1 MMDVLK
7 AYANQVVSYLPE
19 GQRDE
24 LYAEIYDELCEE
36 FADQCEQKPG
46 LSETEFLTAGKQHPM
61 RFATQLASDSKAYLI
76 GPQFYF
82 SFLSALKISFSI
94 AMTFLVLVGA
104 ASAFASGNIWGS
116 FWGFV
121 ASIPQNL
128 LWVGAAVL
136 GVFIALEKSGEK
148 ATWLE
153 NWDASELKSADGHQT
168 ISRVESSFDLGFSTF
183 ALLVILNI
191 IEIPAMVRHDGQWI
205 RDWSVNLPDAF
216 WYIAGA
222 ILVFDIG
229 FSLYRMSR
237 SIWTRRLRLVTVVSN
252 ILWIALLGIA
262 ISQPELLSVEQESVS
277 EFLPIFNKVAKGSL
291 LIACLIIAWD
301 TLSHSW
307 RLLKNM

>member
-36 FADQCEQKPG
+36 FADQCGNKPG
-46 LSETEFLTAGKQHPM
+46 LSETDFLNASKQHPM
-61 RFATQLASDSKAYLI
+61 RFATQLASDSKIYLI

-82 SFLSALKISFSI
+82 SFLSALKISLSI
-94 AMTFLVLVGA
+94 TVIFLVLVGA

-121 ASIPQNL
+121 ASIPENL

-136 GVFIALEKSGEK
+136 GVFVALEKSGEK

-153 NWDASELKSADGHQT
+153 KWDASELKPTDGHQT

-183 ALLVILNI
+183 ALLVVLNI

-216 WYIAGA
+216 WYIAGTM
-222 ILVFDIG
+222 LVFDIG
-229 FSLYRMSR
+229 FSLYRLSR

-252 ILWIALLGIA
+252 ILWIALLGVA

-277 EFLPIFNKVAKGSL
+277 EFLPIFNKAAKGSL
-291 LIACLIIAWD
+291 LVACLIIAWD

-307 RLLKNM
+307 RLLKKT